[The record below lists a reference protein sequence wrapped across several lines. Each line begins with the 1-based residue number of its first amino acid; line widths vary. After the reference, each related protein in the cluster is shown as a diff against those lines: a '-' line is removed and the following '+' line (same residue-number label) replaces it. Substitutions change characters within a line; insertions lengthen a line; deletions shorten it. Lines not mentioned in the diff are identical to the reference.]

1 LQVHPLFIRWGDPGD
16 LLAGQ
21 FQPEMSNISLIQG
34 LAYIYWEV
42 SPTFFELGPLTF
54 RWYGLLFAGG
64 FFLGFFIMRWIYR
77 REGKPEEDLDPLL
90 IYMLIGT
97 VVGARLGHVFFY
109 HPTYYLT
116 HPAEIL
122 QIWEGGL
129 ASHGG
134 LIGILVALYLY
145 SRTRPDQPYLWL
157 LDRIAIPVALAGSF
171 IRLGNLFNSEIL
183 GIPTDLPWG
192 FVFARVDEV
201 ARHPVQ
207 LYESL
212 SYLLIFVGLY
222 WLYEKRGP
230 DLARGV
236 LTGWFLVTVFTAR
249 FVLEYFKMH
258 QVAFAGDLPLRMGQL
273 LSLPAIVI
281 GLILVVKARQTSPRV
296 GAG

>member
-1 LQVHPLFIRWGDPGD
+1 M
-16 LLAGQ
+16 
-21 FQPEMSNISLIQG
+21 EG
-34 LAYIYWEV
+34 LAYIFWDV
-42 SPTFFELGPLTF
+42 APTFFELGPLTF

-64 FFLGFFIMRWIYR
+64 FFIGFFIMRWIYR

-109 HPTYYLT
+109 HPSYYLS

-134 LIGILVALYLY
+134 LIGILIALFLY
-145 SRTRPDQPYLWL
+145 SKNYSDQPYLWL
-157 LDRIAIPVALAGSF
+157 LDRMAIPVALAGSF

-183 GIPTDLPWG
+183 GIPTELPWG
-192 FVFARVDEV
+192 FIFARVDAV

-212 SYLLIFVGLY
+212 SYLLIFGGLY
-222 WLYEKRGP
+222 WLYKKRGP
-230 DLARGV
+230 DIARGL
-236 LTGWFLVTVFTAR
+236 LTGWFLVAIFTAR
-249 FVLEYFKMH
+249 FFLEYLKMH
-258 QVAFAGDLPLRMGQL
+258 QAAFAGDLPLRMGQL
-273 LSLPAIVI
+273 LSLPLVVI
-281 GLILVVKARQTSPRV
+281 GAALLIRARSAATEVP
-296 GAG
+296 AG